1 MRRPCK
7 LSFGAAVTALAVLG
21 LPAAAS
27 AQMMAC
33 PAPLQPWTEISL
45 YFGRDI
51 PGGGTVGEP
60 EFRDFLDAVVTPRF
74 PDGLTVLDV
83 TGQYRYRDR
92 NIVREPTK
100 LVVIYT
106 QDPAEAGPKVDQIIA
121 EYKRRFKQESVAR
134 DQEINCVA
142 FQ

>member
-1 MRRPCK
+1 MTRNRK
-7 LSFGAAVTALAVLG
+7 LPLGAGLSLLAALG
-21 LPAAAS
+21 SPAAAS
-27 AQMMAC
+27 AQTVTC
-33 PAPLQPWTEISL
+33 PPPLQPWTEISL

-106 QDPAEAGPKVDQIIA
+106 QDAAAGPKVDQIIV
-121 EYKRRFKQESVAR
+121 EYKSRFRQESVAR
-134 DQEINCVA
+134 DQEVNCVA